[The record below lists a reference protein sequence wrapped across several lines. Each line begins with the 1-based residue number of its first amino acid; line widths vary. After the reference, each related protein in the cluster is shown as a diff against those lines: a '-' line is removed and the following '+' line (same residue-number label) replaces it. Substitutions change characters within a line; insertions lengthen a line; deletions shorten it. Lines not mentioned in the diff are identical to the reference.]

1 MAEAPIVYEY
11 GGMLYSKLEEFLER
25 LALEYKTGNKDVVLA
40 ALEEYKLT
48 LADIDITGEVYGT
61 Y

>member
-1 MAEAPIVYEY
+1 MTETRTVYEF
-11 GGMLYSKLEEFLER
+11 GGMIYDEQDEFLER
-25 LALEYKTGNKDVVLA
+25 LALEYKAGNKDVVIA

-48 LADIDITGEVYGT
+48 LADIGITGEIYGT